1 MAKKMVLQNLELI
14 LMVQFEVEVEVEVYI
29 YYVEVEVEVEVQP
42 SGRWPKTYFES
53 LGQFF
58 HKTIICDLNHA
69 QRPTQNNFLVRFN

>member
-14 LMVQFEVEVEVEVYI
+14 LMVQFE
-29 YYVEVEVEVEVQP
+29 VEVEVEVEVQP

>member
-14 LMVQFEVEVEVEVYI
+14 LMVQFEVEVEVYI
-29 YYVEVEVEVEVQP
+29 YYVEVEVEVQP

-58 HKTIICDLNHA
+58 HKTIICGLNHA
-69 QRPTQNNFLVRFN
+69 QRLTQNNFLVRFN

>member
-1 MAKKMVLQNLELI
+1 MVSQNLELI
-14 LMVQFEVEVEVEVYI
+14 LMIQFEVEVEVYI

-58 HKTIICDLNHA
+58 HKTIICGLNHA